1 MRTDATTGASGR
13 APASPLTGQ
22 AGRPRSIDILG
33 VPIDDVTYDEAL
45 ALIERCIEAGAA
57 GGPHII
63 TTPNPEFVMLARRT
77 PSFRALL
84 RRADLNVPDG
94 VGLLLAARMR
104 GDAFREHVRGTDLVH
119 RLAALGAARGHRWFL
134 LGAADGVAQR
144 AADALRAQHPGLI
157 IAGAAP
163 GSPHPEDDA
172 ATQDTIRVAGPI
184 DVILVAYGAPAQ
196 ERWLDRSLGPL
207 GIPVGIGVGGVFNF
221 LSGDV
226 PRAPYLMRRLEL
238 EWLHRL
244 IVQPWRWRRQLDLP
258 RFLAAAALDAVGSG
272 LQRILSRS

>member
-1 MRTDATTGASGR
+1 MTPGAAGRTPGPAT
-13 APASPLTGQ
+13 
-22 AGRPRSIDILG
+22 GRPRAIDILG

-45 ALIERCIEAGAA
+45 ALVERYIAD
-57 GGPHII
+57 GGPHVI

-77 PSFRALL
+77 PSFRAIL
-84 RRADLNVPDG
+84 RRAALNVPDG

-104 GDAFREHVRGTDLVH
+104 GEAFREHVRGTDLVQ
-119 RLAALGAARGHRWFL
+119 RLAALGAARGHLWFL
-134 LGAADGVAQR
+134 LGAADGVAQLT
-144 AADALRAQHPGLI
+144 ADKLQEQHPGLI

-163 GSPHPEDDA
+163 GSPRPEDDA
-172 ATQDTIRVAGPI
+172 ATWALIRAAGPI

-221 LSGDV
+221 LSGQV

-244 IVQPWRWRRQLDLP
+244 IVQPWRWKRQLELP
-258 RFLAAAALDAVGSG
+258 RFLGLAAVEAAGSG
-272 LQRILSRS
+272 VQRVFSRH